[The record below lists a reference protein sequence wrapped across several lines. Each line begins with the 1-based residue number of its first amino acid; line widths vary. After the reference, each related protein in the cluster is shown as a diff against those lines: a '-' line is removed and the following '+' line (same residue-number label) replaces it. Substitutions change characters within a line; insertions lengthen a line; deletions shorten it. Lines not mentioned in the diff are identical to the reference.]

1 MVPPDPQVFRGNL
14 LGTCSLSPSDREFVL
29 QIELE
34 TGAKVL
40 CLLNFPK
47 ALELQL
53 DLASSLAVFL
63 DKEALYR
70 DFAQFDQQDTRDET
84 I

>member
-1 MVPPDPQVFRGNL
+1 MAPPDPQVFRGTL
-14 LGTCSLSPSDREFVL
+14 SGTCSLSPSDREFVL
-29 QIELE
+29 QIDLE

-40 CLLNFPK
+40 CSLNFPK

-53 DLASSLAVFL
+53 DLASALGEFL
-63 DKEALYR
+63 DREALYKE
-70 DFAQFDQQDTRDET
+70 FAQFDQQDTQDQT